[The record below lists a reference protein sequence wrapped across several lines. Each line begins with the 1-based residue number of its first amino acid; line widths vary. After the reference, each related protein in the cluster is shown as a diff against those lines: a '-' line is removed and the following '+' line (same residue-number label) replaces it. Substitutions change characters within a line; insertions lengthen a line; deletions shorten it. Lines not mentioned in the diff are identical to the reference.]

1 MMVLVFFVRGIN
13 LPYMSAIVV
22 EMLVRYNFNN
32 NYVLFYLVRDDKSH
46 FNITYISIVLNI
58 KQ

>member
-1 MMVLVFFVRGIN
+1 
-13 LPYMSAIVV
+13 MSAIVV
-22 EMLVRYNFNN
+22 EMLLRYNFNN
-32 NYVLFYLVRDDKSH
+32 NYVLLYLVRDDKSH